1 MTNTVHALAATER
14 GGLLKPFTYELSTL
28 PDDYV
33 EIQVENCG
41 MCHSDLSMLN
51 NDWGSS
57 NYPFV
62 PGHEV
67 VGKVIKTGS
76 AVKGLQVGQR
86 VGVGWASESCQHC
99 RECLAGKQNLCQNDK
114 SLIGDSFGGFA
125 DRVRCQWQW
134 AIPLVDGIDPIKA
147 GPLFCG
153 GITVFTP
160 IVAYDVKPTDRVGVI
175 GIGGLGHLAVQFLN
189 KWGCEVTAFSSS
201 ESKRAEAVSM
211 GAHNFVSSENA
222 NALKN
227 CASSLDYIVVT
238 VNVPLDWEAYL
249 SCLRPGGK
257 LIFVGA
263 VPVPISIA
271 AFSLIGGQKSVGG
284 SVIGSPATMQ
294 TMLEFCARH
303 KIAPITEVFKM
314 SEANKAFDHLRANKA
329 RYRIV
334 LENDLA

>member
-1 MTNTVHALAATER
+1 MTVVQALAATEAR
-14 GGLLKPFTYELSTL
+14 GSLKPFTFEFGPL

-33 EIQVENCG
+33 EIKVESG
-41 MCHSDLSMLN
+41 GLCHSDLSMIN

-57 NYPFV
+57 RYPLV

-67 VGKVIKTGS
+67 VGKIVKMGS
-76 AVKGLQVGQR
+76 AVKGLKLGQY

-99 RECLAGKQNLCQNDK
+99 IQCMSGRHNLCPQEK
-114 SLIGDSFGGFA
+114 GLIVESYGGFA
-125 DRVRCQWQW
+125 DHVRCQWQW
-134 AIPLVDGIDPIKA
+134 AIPISDGIVIATA

-160 IVAYDVKPTDRVGVI
+160 IVEYGVSPSDRVGVI
-175 GIGGLGHLAVQFLN
+175 GIGGLGHLAVKFLA

-201 ESKRAEAVSM
+201 SSKRQEALAM
-211 GAHNFVSSENA
+211 GAHNFVDSA
-222 NALKN
+222 NIEALKKS
-227 CASSLDYIVVT
+227 AGSLDFILVT

-249 SCLRPGGK
+249 NCLRPGGK

-263 VPVPISIA
+263 VPVPISVA

-284 SVIGSPATMQ
+284 SVIGSPAMMRK
-294 TMLEFCARH
+294 MLDFCGRH
-303 KIAPITEVFKM
+303 KIAPTAEVFKM
-314 SEANKAFDHLRANKA
+314 SEVNRALEHLKANKA